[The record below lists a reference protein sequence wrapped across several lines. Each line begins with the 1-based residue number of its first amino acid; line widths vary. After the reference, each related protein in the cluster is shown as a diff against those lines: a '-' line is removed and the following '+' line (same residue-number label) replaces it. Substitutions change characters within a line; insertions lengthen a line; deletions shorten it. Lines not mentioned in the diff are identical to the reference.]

1 MGVDS
6 NPRYRMK
13 LEWVLE
19 ASSAPGLATSVLGCG
34 LLRDFRVGDRVVG
47 LRVKEAQDN
56 NYILT
61 EMEIFWYI
69 DRYRAMELCIS
80 FN

>member
-1 MGVDS
+1 
-6 NPRYRMK
+6 MK

-19 ASSAPGLATSVLGCG
+19 ASFVPGLAISDLGCG
-34 LLRDFRVGDRVVG
+34 ELRDSRVGDRVVG

-69 DRYRAMELCIS
+69 NRYRAMELCTG